1 MNAIAK
7 NWNKNIF
14 DQITSLT
21 AMETLSQSNPYFG
34 V

>member
-1 MNAIAK
+1 MQFLKIEIMNIV
-7 NWNKNIF
+7 